1 MEGERCYVVLNAAMS
16 LDGKIAT
23 RSGRARI
30 SSPEDMERVQRLR
43 STVDGIMIG
52 INTLLVDDPSLT
64 IKDPDGTRRT
74 PSARIIVDSRL
85 RTQPGARIFSFQGRV
100 IIATSRAAPEE
111 RIRRLEGLAEIVVCG
126 DEKVDLKKLVHI
138 LPKMGI
144 RRVLVE
150 GGGNLNWGMLEA
162 GVVDEV
168 SVAIAPIIIGGRE
181 TTTLVEGEG
190 VRTLE
195 EAFRLELVDVSRFG
209 RDVVLRFK
217 TKPKARQERD
227 GSSGEAS

>member
-1 MEGERCYVVLNAAMS
+1 M
-16 LDGKIAT
+16 
-23 RSGRARI
+23 
-30 SSPEDMERVQRLR
+30 
-43 STVDGIMIG
+43 
-52 INTLLVDDPSLT
+52 
-64 IKDPDGTRRT
+64 
-74 PSARIIVDSRL
+74 
-85 RTQPGARIFSFQGRV
+85 
-100 IIATSRAAPEE
+100 
-111 RIRRLEGLAEIVVCG
+111 
-126 DEKVDLKKLVHI
+126 
-138 LPKMGI
+138 
-144 RRVLVE
+144 
-150 GGGNLNWGMLEA
+150 NWGMLEA